1 MGATTELF
9 QAIADYP
16 FFGAEKD
23 PEKARAALTRM
34 KSALSGGANWKA
46 LLGPGQRDAAF
57 SAATCGDE
65 RPLAL
70 LFEFGVP
77 FDHSLPNQG
86 TLLHRAASFGRVAI
100 IEFLL
105 ARGIPVDVKSASG
118 RTPLAEARAWKHG
131 RAAVPLLTR
140 LTKAAARAKPAE
152 ASTGDLSKQAIAEAL
167 RTMTIARPIAK
178 RLRVAIA
185 ATLAGRGAI
194 ESEQLLLE
202 LARQE
207 DDAVLAAAI
216 QLVRHASTA
225 PPKRRTLR
233 SLDDELIHHGDL
245 VIDRSAD
252 ARILVVTGSLT
263 VKGRLTNFEGCV
275 IAVGGALRTG
285 GLITEGPLLVGG
297 DLTAKVIVAGT
308 NDYAMTVAGTV
319 TAEVVLIEDRHV
331 THVKRWKTGTKVT
344 AAERLAPA
352 ARRAVDALRR

>member
-1 MGATTELF
+1 MSATTELF

-16 FFGAEKD
+16 FFGASKD
-23 PEKARAALTRM
+23 PEKAHAALTRM
-34 KSALSGGANWKA
+34 KAALSAGATWKA
-46 LLGPGQRDAAF
+46 LIGPGQRDAAF

-70 LFEFGVP
+70 LIEFGVP
-77 FDHSLPNQG
+77 VDHSLPNEG

-105 ARGIPVDVKSASG
+105 DRGIPVDVKSASG
-118 RTPLAEARAWKHG
+118 RTPLDRARAWKHG

-140 LTKAAARAKPAE
+140 LTKAAARTKPAE
-152 ASTGDLSKQAIAEAL
+152 ASTGDLTKKAIAEAM
-167 RTMTIARPIAK
+167 RTMKLAPSLK

-185 ATLAGRGAI
+185 ATLAGRAAI

-207 DDAVLAAAI
+207 DDDVLSAAI
-216 QLVRHASTA
+216 QLVRQASTA

-233 SLDDELIHHGDL
+233 QLDDELVHHGDL
-245 VIDRSAD
+245 TISRSVD
-252 ARILVVTGSLT
+252 ARVLVVTGSLT

-285 GLITEGPLLVGG
+285 GLITEGPLVVGG

-308 NDYAMTVAGTV
+308 NDYAMTVGGTV

-331 THVKRWKTGTKVT
+331 ARVKRWKTGTKV
-344 AAERLAPA
+344 AGYERLAPA